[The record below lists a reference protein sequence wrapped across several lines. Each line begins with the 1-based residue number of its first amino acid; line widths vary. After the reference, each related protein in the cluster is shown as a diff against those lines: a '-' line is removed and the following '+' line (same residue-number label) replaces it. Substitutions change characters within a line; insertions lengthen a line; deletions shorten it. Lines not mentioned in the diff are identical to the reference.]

1 MQKKEM
7 KLKIVKMKKKP
18 ILLIKNK
25 DIEIYKEK
33 VMFMILL
40 MMKKIMK
47 KKK

>member
-1 MQKKEM
+1 M
-7 KLKIVKMKKKP
+7 KLKIVKMKKKL

-25 DIEIYKEK
+25 EIEIYEEN

-40 MMKKIMK
+40 MVKKIMK